1 MTVGRSAPLDRR
13 LVVRADAT
21 TESGTGHMMRTLAL
35 AQAWLDAGGHA
46 RWLVADGPAALLER
60 IAHEGIEVVSDRGI
74 GRQPGRRGCAPG
86 RARPRSRS
94 NRGRR
99 WRPFD
104 EAYLDALGDTSAR
117 VLLIAD
123 RADRARYPVGF
134 LLNQNAHAD
143 RSAYPADAT
152 CRFLLG
158 TRYVLLRREF
168 VADPPPRTTPGVAHR
183 ILVTFGGADPT
194 GMTARTVEALRLL
207 PDDLRAIVEVRFI
220 VGAANADG
228 PAIASGVAGP
238 DLGYRASL
246 ERAVDDMPALMT
258 WADLAIT
265 SGGSTVWELAR
276 TGCPALVV
284 ETVPLERLLVTGLD
298 RVGLFGRL
306 GPEARLETRR
316 MANEIAA
323 KAEDMP
329 WRAAMSALGM
339 RLVDGR
345 GARRVVDALA
355 GRTDLDEEGT

>member
-1 MTVGRSAPLDRR
+1 MTIARSAPLDRR
-13 LVVRADAT
+13 LIVRADAT

-60 IAHEGIEVVSDRGI
+60 IAHEGIEVVSIAASAGS
-74 GRQPGRRGCAPG
+74 
-86 RARPRSRS
+86 RADADALRAELGHDPEATAVVDGVS
-94 NRGRR
+94 
-99 WRPFD
+99 FD

-168 VADPPPRTTPGVAHR
+168 MADPPPRATPGVAHT

-220 VGAANADG
+220 IGAASADG
-228 PAIASGVAGP
+228 PAIASAVASP

-246 ERAVDDMPALMT
+246 ERAVDDMPALMA

-284 ETVPLERLLVTGLD
+284 ETVPLEQLLVTGLD

-306 GPEARLETRR
+306 GPEAGLETRR

-329 WRAAMSALGM
+329 WRAAMSELGM

-345 GARRVVDALA
+345 GARRVVEALA

>member
-1 MTVGRSAPLDRR
+1 MTVARSAPLDRP
-13 LVVRADAT
+13 LIVRADAT

-35 AQAWLDAGGHA
+35 AQAWLDAGGRA
-46 RWLVADGPAALLER
+46 RWLVADGPAAILER
-60 IAHEGIEVVSDRGI
+60 IAHDGIDVVSIAASAGSRPDADALRTEL
-74 GRQPGRRGCAPG
+74 GRDPEATAVVDGV
-86 RARPRSRS
+86 S
-94 NRGRR
+94 
-99 WRPFD
+99 FD
-104 EAYLDALGDTSAR
+104 EAYLDALADTSVR

-168 VADPPPRTTPGVAHR
+168 IADPPPRATPGVAHR

-194 GMTARTVEALRLL
+194 AMTARTVEALRLL

-220 VGAANADG
+220 IGAANADG
-228 PAIASGVAGP
+228 PAIASAVASP

-246 ERAVDDMPALMT
+246 ERAVDDMPARMA

-284 ETVPLERLLVTGLD
+284 ETVPLEQLLVTGLD

-306 GPEARLETRR
+306 GPEAGLETRR

-329 WRAAMSALGM
+329 WRAAMSELGT

-345 GARRVVDALA
+345 GARRVVAALA
-355 GRTDLDEEGT
+355 GRTDLDEEGI

>member
-60 IAHEGIEVVSDRGI
+60 IAHEGIEVVSIAASAGSRADADALRAEL
-74 GRQPGRRGCAPG
+74 GRDPEATAVVDGV
-86 RARPRSRS
+86 S
-94 NRGRR
+94 
-99 WRPFD
+99 FD

-152 CRFLLG
+152 CHFLLG

-168 VADPPPRTTPGVAHR
+168 MADPPPRATPGVAHR

-220 VGAANADG
+220 IGAANADG
-228 PAIASGVAGP
+228 SAIASGVASP

-265 SGGSTVWELAR
+265 SGGSTVWKLAR
-276 TGCPALVV
+276 TA
-284 ETVPLERLLVTGLD
+284 
-298 RVGLFGRL
+298 
-306 GPEARLETRR
+306 ARH
-316 MANEIAA
+316 
-323 KAEDMP
+323 
-329 WRAAMSALGM
+329 
-339 RLVDGR
+339 
-345 GARRVVDALA
+345 
-355 GRTDLDEEGT
+355 